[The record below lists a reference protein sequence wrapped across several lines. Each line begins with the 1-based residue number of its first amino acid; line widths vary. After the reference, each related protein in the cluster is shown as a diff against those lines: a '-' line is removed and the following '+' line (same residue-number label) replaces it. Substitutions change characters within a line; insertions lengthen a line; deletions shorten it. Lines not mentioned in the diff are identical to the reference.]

1 MAMANFFSKYFSE
14 IALMATA
21 MLWAGCGNVDKESKN
36 EKSLSSASN
45 SFGVAEVSKPAESP
59 DSAALPHASEKDDS
73 LASEILKDSLDAN
86 AQTVVLLDSAKLL
99 EKQRTIDSLM
109 KAYFPIEWNDVEKKK
124 DGYRYALMRRFIFTK
139 NRDSILKAKLD
150 LGSVMCYYGV
160 IADRNRPRR
169 LGINDGSE
177 GRFNNGPENASV
189 DGRSILQSLLGN
201 SNVFPSKWTLKVL
214 YENIEFADKRTP
226 NQDMLFRI
234 KRVFQQ
240 RSPGLRHIYRKFV
253 KKNSANV
260 FQGKIVLKLT
270 IAADGTIKESSIKK
284 STTGVKEFDENIR
297 TVVSRWTFPKVKSG
311 TIVVYVPI
319 HFYE

>member
-1 MAMANFFSKYFSE
+1 MANFFSKYFSE

-21 MLWAGCGNVDKESKN
+21 VLWAGCGNVDKDSKN
-36 EKSLSSASN
+36 EKSVSSASN

-59 DSAALPHASEKDDS
+59 DSATLPHVSEKGDS

-109 KAYFPIEWNDVEKKK
+109 KAFFPIEWNDTEKKK
-124 DGYRYALMRRFIFTK
+124 DGYQYALMRRFIFAK

-189 DGRSILQSLLGN
+189 DGILQSLLGN
-201 SNVFPSKWTLKVL
+201 SNAFQSRWSVKVL
-214 YENIEFADKRTP
+214 YKNIEFADKQTP
-226 NQDMLFRI
+226 NQDMLSRI

-253 KKNSANV
+253 KKDSANT

-270 IAADGTIKESSIKK
+270 IAADGSVKESSIKK

-297 TVVSRWTFPKVKSG
+297 TVVSRWTFPKVDSG
-311 TIVVYVPI
+311 TTVVYVPI

>member
-21 MLWAGCGNVDKESKN
+21 VLWAGCGNVDKDSKN
-36 EKSLSSASN
+36 EKSVSNASN
-45 SFGVAEVSKPAESP
+45 SFGVAEISKPAESP
-59 DSAALPHASEKDDS
+59 DSAALPHVSEKDDS

-124 DGYRYALMRRFIFTK
+124 DVYQNALMFFAK

-189 DGRSILQSLLGN
+189 DGMFILQSLLGN

-214 YENIEFADKRTP
+214 YKNIEFADKQTV
-226 NQDMLFRI
+226 NQDMVSRV

-240 RSPGLRHIYRKFV
+240 RSPGLKHIYRKFI
-253 KKNSANV
+253 KKNPNNTFDGV
-260 FQGKIVLKLT
+260 ITLKLT
-270 IAADGTIKESSIKK
+270 IAADGRVKKSSIKG
-284 STTGVKEFDENIR
+284 STTGVKEFDEEIR
-297 TVVSRWTFPKVKSG
+297 KAVSRWTFPKVKSG
-311 TIVVYVPI
+311 TTVVYVPI
-319 HFYE
+319 RFYE